1 MSVEFNFSHSAE
13 DVFELFCDPDFL
25 VERCMAIGELSA
37 DVEVEE
43 DDSGKVT
50 VSMTREVKRELPAF
64 LAKMFNP
71 QQVVRVVETWQQI
84 GDNFTGKGEIT
95 VDGQPVNIKTSFTL
109 KSTDNGSVFAI
120 KYAPKASIPLIGGRV
135 EKFIEGQSEKDVLKE
150 LEYMAE
156 KLG

>member
-43 DDSGKVT
+43 DDTGKIT
-50 VSMTREVKRELPAF
+50 VSMTREVKRELPSF

-71 QQVVRVVETWQQI
+71 QQTVYLKETWQQI

-95 VDGQPVNIKTSFTL
+95 VEGQPVSIKTSFTL
-109 KSTDNGSVFAI
+109 KSTDNGSVFSI

-150 LEYMAE
+150 LEFTAK
-156 KLG
+156 KLV